1 MIRVVI
7 DTNILVSALLQ
18 PLGLPAQVFVLSL
31 SGSIQLCVS
40 GEVYAEHEEVISR
53 PRFRRDAETI
63 AATLRAI
70 REQAFWVKPTDTV
83 RACSDPDD
91 DIFLECAQATQADY
105 LVNRQSQTFPGSM
118 GERADRD
125 APASARIDSGCRRKS
140 IWISSAIWRGG
151 GQQDGVLKT

>member
-18 PLGLPAQVFVLSL
+18 PLGLPAQVFVLAF

-40 GEVYAEHEEVISR
+40 GEVYAEYEEVISR
-53 PRFRRDAETI
+53 PRFQRDEETI

-70 REQAFWVKPTDTV
+70 REQAFWVKPTGPV

-91 DIFLECAQATQADY
+91 DIFLECAQAAQADY
-105 LVNRQSQTFPGSM
+105 IVTGNLRHFPETWEG
-118 GERADRD
+118 
-125 APASARIDSGCRRKS
+125 ARIVPPRRLLEVIQAAEKE
-140 IWISSAIWRGG
+140 
-151 GQQDGVLKT
+151 TE